1 MKKIIRR
8 STLILP
14 VNNPRFVE
22 KAYLRGAD
30 ALMLDLE
37 DSISY
42 QEKANARKQM
52 QPSLPLAA
60 RSGVDIF
67 VRINKD
73 PTWMKEDLDASIYP
87 GLAGI
92 VFPKTESA
100 EEVQILE
107 AMVEKLEKE
116 RGIVPGGIV
125 FDVMIE
131 SPKGTLALLE
141 IAGASSRIQSITLGP
156 EDYCRE
162 LGVEPSADGIE
173 LHFPLAQV
181 VTVCKVKGLKPMGL
195 LGSIGEFRDLAKF
208 KRSASGA
215 AQLGCEG
222 ASCIHP
228 DQVKVLNQV
237 FSPDPAKV
245 EHARSVVT
253 AFEKGLKEGTASIS
267 VSGQMVDIPVYQ
279 RAQAL
284 LDLKQG
290 IDDLEQR
297 KTRALARSG

>member
-1 MKKIIRR
+1 
-8 STLILP
+8 
-14 VNNPRFVE
+14 
-22 KAYLRGAD
+22 
-30 ALMLDLE
+30 
-37 DSISY
+37 
-42 QEKANARKQM
+42 
-52 QPSLPLAA
+52 
-60 RSGVDIF
+60 
-67 VRINKD
+67 
-73 PTWMKEDLDASIYP
+73 
-87 GLAGI
+87 
-92 VFPKTESA
+92 
-100 EEVQILE
+100 
-107 AMVEKLEKE
+107 
-116 RGIVPGGIV
+116 
-125 FDVMIE
+125 MIE

-181 VTVCKVKGLKPMGL
+181 VTVCKVKRLKPMGL

-208 KRSASGA
+208 KRSASRA

-228 DQVKVLNQV
+228 DQVKVLNEV

-245 EHARSVVT
+245 ENARSVVT